1 MLGGTLPSSTQS
13 DTGRVQALLA
23 CTGHPFSSWSG
34 SQREDQEF
42 EQSARSLLLIDPRP
56 GLNIVDANKTHVEA
70 TMIDREKVIGK
81 RLFEVFPANP
91 GDPIETGVTNLF
103 ASLNWV
109 IETGKPHAMAVQ
121 RYDVRNPAGIF
132 VERHWQPLNTPI
144 FDDQGKLTLIL
155 HQVIDVTAQVR
166 QQRPP

>member
-1 MLGGTLPSSTQS
+1 
-13 DTGRVQALLA
+13 
-23 CTGHPFSSWSG
+23 
-34 SQREDQEF
+34 
-42 EQSARSLLLIDPRP
+42 
-56 GLNIVDANKTHVEA
+56 
-70 TMIDREKVIGK
+70 MIDREKVIGK